1 MTENLNVE
9 SVVAALEK
17 IGRQTDRAW
26 ADGQPDYVTEYS
38 LTAEHIPALIRLAT
52 TCSDAS
58 ADDPAIYAQI
68 HAWRALA
75 QLRAVEAV
83 QPLLDV
89 QEELDERGD
98 DWYLEEFHL
107 VFGLIGPPAIE
118 PMKTFLSDDTHTQF
132 PREKAASGLCEIA
145 RRFPE
150 TRDEVIEILTAE
162 LNRHGDEG
170 GLNGALVGNL
180 LELQAVEAAE
190 SIERAFAAN
199 IVDPTIAGDW
209 GNIRRELGVSGLGL
223 APDKSPGWLT
233 IRERMG
239 FPEDLGRIDAPAAMV
254 DPAAVVDPAAEARKQ
269 AQTQRKLQ
277 DGKRKARAKRKEQ
290 KKSKKRNRKPR

>member
-1 MTENLNVE
+1 MAENLSVE
-9 SVVAALEK
+9 SVIASLEK
-17 IGRQTDRAW
+17 IGRKTDSEW
-26 ADGQPDYVTEYS
+26 ADGQPDYVAEYS
-38 LTAEHIPALIRLAT
+38 LTGEHIPALITTAT
-52 TCSDAS
+52 TCSDAPS
-58 ADDPAIYAQI
+58 DDPAVYAQI

-89 QEELDERGD
+89 QEELDERDD

-118 PMKTFLSDDTHTQF
+118 PLKAFLGDDTHTEF
-132 PREKAASGLCEIA
+132 PRQKAASGLCEIA
-145 RRFPE
+145 QRFPE
-150 TRDEVIEILTAE
+150 TRDEVIGILTAE
-162 LNRHGDEG
+162 LRRHGDDG
-170 GLNGALVGNL
+170 GLNGALVGDL

-190 SIERAFAAN
+190 TIERAFAAN
-199 IVDPTIAGDW
+199 IVDPTVAGDW
-209 GNIRRELGVSGLGL
+209 GDVRRDLGVSGLGL

-239 FPEDLGRIDAPAAMV
+239 FTEEPGRTDSR
-254 DPAAVVDPAAEARKQ
+254 DAVVDPATEARKQ
-269 AQTQRKLQ
+269 AQAKRKLQ
-277 DGKRKARAKRKEQ
+277 DAKHKARAKRKAQ